1 MTRSTESLFIYR
13 SKLNHDFYNNPD
25 FEPIFQP
32 GSTPPDSNVTI
43 LSVTSAARDVC
54 GGNVFCQYDHD
65 VTKDE
70 AVASATLH
78 AHEWSH
84 SVKTSAT
91 PGKNSPC
98 L

>member
-1 MTRSTESLFIYR
+1 MTRSTESLFTHIYR

-32 GSTPPDSNVTI
+32 GSTPPDSNVTV

-54 GGNVFCQYDHD
+54 GDDVFCQYDYD

-70 AVASATLH
+70 TV
-78 AHEWSH
+78 
-84 SVKTSAT
+84 TSA
-91 PGKNSPC
+91 SSRAS
-98 L
+98 